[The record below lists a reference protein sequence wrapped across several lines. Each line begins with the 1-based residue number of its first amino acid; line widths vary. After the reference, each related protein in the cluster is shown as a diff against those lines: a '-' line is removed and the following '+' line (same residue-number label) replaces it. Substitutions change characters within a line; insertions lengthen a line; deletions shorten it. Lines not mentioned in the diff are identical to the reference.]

1 MIYFVV
7 LYSICWSIRYSSG
20 LHLLYLFHYYLVILR
35 CMEYVLLFFWVN
47 TYSVHRPEK
56 KMLKHNIRILAGE
69 KYQFIKAK
77 YYWIGKNQ
85 MKNSERRTKLC
96 HIDRWNI
103 AIELFISIFKVIVIW
118 LCYVDKES
126 KFFLGRSRPSW
137 WLFFAFF
144 TYFHYYF

>member
-69 KYQFIKAK
+69 KYQFIKAR

-96 HIDRWNI
+96 DIDRWNI
-103 AIELFISIFKVIVIW
+103 AIELFITRGVGTSFFPVKH
-118 LCYVDKES
+118 K
-126 KFFLGRSRPSW
+126 KFPPSYIQD
-137 WLFFAFF
+137 LKISL
-144 TYFHYYF
+144 